1 MKNFDKLR
9 TGRVSCIN
17 FACGLDL
24 CGFQLT
30 PDEVNELQNRY
41 GDIKHWLTQE

>member
-1 MKNFDKLR
+1 MKDFDKLH

-17 FACGLDL
+17 FARGLDL

-41 GDIKHWLTQE
+41 NFVIHTV